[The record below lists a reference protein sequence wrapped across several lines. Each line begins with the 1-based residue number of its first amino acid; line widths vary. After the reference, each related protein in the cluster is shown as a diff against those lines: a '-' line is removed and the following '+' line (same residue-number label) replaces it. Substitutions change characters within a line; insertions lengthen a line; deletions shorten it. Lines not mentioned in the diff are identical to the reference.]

1 MRLLHTSDWHLGH
14 RLYGRKRYEEFA
26 DFLQWLLK
34 LLVREQIHGLVIAGD
49 VFDTT
54 TPSHRAQQLYYEF
67 LHQAVSQSPCRHLVI
82 VGGNHDS
89 PSLLEAPKSLLQHRG
104 IQVIGAAPKH
114 SEEEVLVLRDAAQRP
129 ELIVCAVPYLRDQ
142 DLRIAVSGEDP
153 ADKTQQ
159 LLAGLGEHYAAVARA
174 AERVRAD
181 LGGSLPILATGHL
194 FAQGGQTVEGDGV
207 RELYIGSLARFP
219 AGDFPR
225 NLDYIALGHLHR
237 AQSLGDAPPIRYSG
251 APLPLSF
258 GEARRAQSLYLVEFT
273 PAERVPQIRQI
284 PVPRFQRLEQLR
296 GDWAQL
302 EAQLRALREE
312 GVSAWLEILYEGKAL
327 GNLRAR
333 LAEVVQDSEL
343 EILRITDARHRE
355 SVLRPTFSQETLADL
370 HPEEVFER
378 CLAQHEIPE
387 EQRSALRLS
396 YREVL
401 HMLANADPREE

>member
-14 RLYGRKRYEEFA
+14 RLYGRKRYAEFA

-34 LLVREQIHGLVIAGD
+34 LLARERIHGLVIAGD

-67 LHQAVSQSPCRHLVI
+67 LHQAASQSPCRHLII

-104 IQVIGAAPKH
+104 IRVIGAAPKH
-114 SEEEVLVLRDAAQRP
+114 SEEEVLALRDAAQRP
-129 ELIVCAVPYLRDQ
+129 ELIVCTVPYLRDQ

-159 LLAGLGEHYAAVARA
+159 LLAGLGAHYAAVARA

-194 FAQGGQTVEGDGV
+194 FAQGGRTAEGDGV
-207 RELYIGSLARFP
+207 RELYIGSLARLPVSAFP
-219 AGDFPR
+219 DS
-225 NLDYIALGHLHR
+225 LDYIALGHLHR
-237 AQSLGDAPPIRYSG
+237 PQSLGDAPHIRYSG

-258 GEARRAQSLYLVEFT
+258 GEARREQSLCLVEFAPEVRT
-273 PAERVPQIRQI
+273 PRIRQI
-284 PVPRFQRLEQLR
+284 PVPRFQRLERLR
-296 GDWAQL
+296 GDWMQI

-312 GVSAWLEILYEGKAL
+312 RVSAWLEILYEGKAL
-327 GNLRAR
+327 GNLRER
-333 LAEVVQDSEL
+333 LAEAVKDSDL
-343 EILRITDARHRE
+343 DILRITDTRYRE
-355 SVLRPTFSQETLADL
+355 RVLRPVFPQETLADL

-387 EQRSALRLS
+387 AQRSTLKLS

-401 HMLANADPREE
+401 HELANADPQEE